1 MRHTMCR
8 IKSLGGLKKRN
19 WKNSTS
25 PKCQVNRLK
34 VHKWSIVYESR
45 SDADCIFSA
54 SAPSSRIT
62 DEMRRARS
70 DKTPHSRCVRGR
82 VWSLKGLIRHSMRQI
97 HDSICANSKKKKS
110 PTHFFEPKWHTQ
122 PYVILTTFRV
132 GVERRERASPQRER
146 GEMETLGALRMH
158 VRVGSYLNTFQL
170 LRGSRSEI
178 IETMLAARAARALL
192 GQNAVDWV
200 SEWALL
206 LRLSLCTALSVI
218 SAENRLSF
226 LRPSQSLQLC
236 LCLSLSL
243 SHRLISIRS
252 SSV

>member
-1 MRHTMCR
+1 MC
-8 IKSLGGLKKRN
+8 SGEGLVPQR
-19 WKNSTS
+19 
-25 PKCQVNRLK
+25 VNRTLHASDTWQYMCELK
-34 VHKWSIVYESR
+34 E
-45 SDADCIFSA
+45 
-54 SAPSSRIT
+54 
-62 DEMRRARS
+62 
-70 DKTPHSRCVRGR
+70 
-82 VWSLKGLIRHSMRQI
+82 
-97 HDSICANSKKKKS
+97 KKS
-110 PTHFFEPKWHTQ
+110 HTHFFESKWHTQ
-122 PYVILTTFRV
+122 PCVILTTFV
-132 GVERRERASPQRER
+132 LESSGAERSGRARAQR

-178 IETMLAARAARALL
+178 IETMLEARAARALL

-236 LCLSLSL
+236 LSLSL
-243 SHRLISIRS
+243 TAS
-252 SSV
+252 SLRTSV